1 MDNKMPETSPPLNPV
16 RARWQLLGLMM
27 IPMCVVLLATFVY
40 YTGIGMPEGTRNKG
54 KLIVPP
60 LQINDIGLQNDRGE
74 SQKLEGAKDEMWT
87 FLIVHSGSCDENCR
101 KQFWE
106 IRQTRIALGKYQD
119 HIRRVWLVNDG
130 QFIDVA
136 TREWLSTEHPD
147 ITVVYSSADR
157 WLQLLGQ
164 SLEGIASKDKARF
177 YLVDPRGFVM
187 MYYSAENT
195 YKDVIV
201 DMKFL
206 LKGVE

>member
-1 MDNKMPETSPPLNPV
+1 MDNKMSKTIPPLNPV

-27 IPMCVVLLATFVY
+27 IPMGVVLLATFVY

-54 KLIVPP
+54 KLITPP
-60 LQINDIGLQNDRGE
+60 LQINDIGLLNDRGE
-74 SQKLEGAKDEMWT
+74 SEKLEGIKDGMWV
-87 FLIVHSGSCDENCR
+87 FLIAHPASCDEICR

-106 IRQTRIALGKYQD
+106 IRQTRIALGKYQN
-119 HIRRVWLVNDG
+119 HIRRVWLVVDG
-130 QFIDVA
+130 QIVDST
-136 TREWLSTEHPD
+136 TREWLLKEHPD
-147 ITVVYSSADR
+147 IILLYSSANR
-157 WLQLLGQ
+157 WYQLLGQ
-164 SLEGIASKDKARF
+164 SVEGVASKDNARF

-187 MYYSAENT
+187 MHYSAEDT